1 MEMTFGAWALVIG
14 VVGGAACLLWVV
26 FKRGRVVDDLDGGA
40 VSQSWLTEHNSGKGE
55 RLL

>member
-26 FKRGRVVDDLDGGA
+26 FRRGRVDDLDGGA

-55 RLL
+55 RFL

>member
-14 VVGGAACLLWVV
+14 VIGGEAYLLRIV
-26 FKRGRVVDDLDGGA
+26 FSGGRAGEPEAGA